1 MQPGGSRLP
10 IWTRTPD
17 SQEQVAA
24 EYRIE
29 SPRPAQASDNS
40 VRQSAHL
47 PTTRSA
53 AHGADQLQRA
63 ATGAESQISEVDIDE
78 TRNNSSSGSNSSSSE
93 DDDTF
98 NIIRERLKESSDDE
112 EEVDTNSSSRS
123 GRSSQVSSTRSAE
136 DLGLQST
143 NLQQGGN
150 ASATSSVAQ
159 HDDNLVGGSRRS
171 AERGVPKYTSRANVG
186 GERQGDETLSIA
198 LEFDPGV

>member
-1 MQPGGSRLP
+1 
-10 IWTRTPD
+10 
-17 SQEQVAA
+17 VAE

-159 HDDNLVGGSRRS
+159 HDGNEIQAPDQHLQEHHEGENLVGGSRRS